1 MKVYLLSATVLLL
14 LTVGFHQCIYG
25 QDTTATNRLTGKEV
39 VSVWHWGSQTRPY
52 GINHVVVD
60 SSKEVEVLAS
70 YKKNHITRVYGGYLR
85 MPSTPDKKEAMQRW
99 LKKLHTV
106 GIQPVYL
113 IGSPKWVY
121 PQYRKDMLAYIINN
135 YIKYNQSVKPDE
147 RLVGVH
153 LDIEP
158 HGLEEWSKATIE
170 RKREIMGLLKDA
182 YRDARKVL
190 ADSGMGSD
198 ELMADIPFWYDSKT
212 AVGWT
217 SDKDRKAWFADAAN
231 YLNGFSIMNYQNSSV
246 ATLIDRAKWERDNFK
261 GVIEIG
267 LDSDDVGTTWKTKE
281 EFRQAVIQL
290 ILKTKA
296 PVAIHRYVNVMYLQ
310 RH

>member
-1 MKVYLLSATVLLL
+1 MKAYLLFAAALLL
-14 LTVGFHQCIYG
+14 LTVGFHQRMFG
-25 QDTTATNRLTGKEV
+25 QATPAVKGFTGKEV
-39 VSVWHWGSQTRPY
+39 ISVWHWGSQTEPY
-52 GINHVVVD
+52 GINHIVVD
-60 SSKEVEVLAS
+60 SSKEAVVLAS
-70 YKKNHITRVYGGYLR
+70 YKRNRITRVYGGYLR
-85 MPSTPDKKEAMQRW
+85 MLSTPDKKDAMRIW
-99 LKKLHTV
+99 LKKLHAA

-113 IGSPKWVY
+113 IGSPKWIY
-121 PQYRKDMLAYIINN
+121 PQYRKDMLTYITNN
-135 YIKYNQSVKPDE
+135 YILYNQSVRPEE
-147 RLVGVH
+147 RLVGIH

-158 HGLEEWSKATIE
+158 HGLDEWSTATAE
-170 RKREIMGLLKDA
+170 RKREMMGLLKDA

-190 ADSGMGSD
+190 ADNGMGSD
-198 ELMADIPFWYDSKT
+198 EIMADIPFWYDSMT

-246 ATLIDRAKWERDNFK
+246 ATLINRAKWERDNFK

-296 PVAIHRYVNVMYLQ
+296 PIAIHRYVNVMHLQ
-310 RH
+310 EH